1 MQLYLKLINKN
12 TKLTVVG
19 LGYTGLPIALAFAKK
34 VNVIGFDIMS
44 KKMKK
49 NKKGLEFTTDPLKL
63 REAMFYII
71 AVPTPIFN
79 NNMPNLDMVKQASKT
94 VGQSLQKGS
103 IVVYESTV
111 YPGVTEDICIP
122 ILEET
127 SGLKCGKD
135 FKVGYCPERVNVA
148 DKEHQFV
155 NITKVVAGIDKNT
168 TNEIA
173 KIYSL
178 VIEANIY
185 KASSIKVAEA
195 AKVIENCQR
204 DINIAFMNEI
214 AIIFNKLKIDTKEVL
229 AAAST
234 KWNFLNFKP
243 GLVGGHCIGVDPY
256 YLIYKANEV
265 GINSSLLL
273 TGRKVNEEMSQFIS
287 DICLEKLSRT
297 YKKITDTR
305 VAILGCT
312 FKENCDD
319 IRNSKV
325 FDIERQLK
333 SYGIKVFITD
343 PKANIEEVKI
353 NYTVDLTDINNLEN
367 IDALIVAVAHDEYK
381 QLKIGDMDKFYGSAL
396 KILIDVPGIYNMNK
410 YEQAGYIYWR
420 L

>member
-1 MQLYLKLINKN
+1 MQLYLKLINKKA
-12 TKLTVVG
+12 KLAVVG
-19 LGYTGLPIALAFAKK
+19 LGYIGLPIALAFAKK
-34 VNVIGFDIMS
+34 VNVIGFDIAS
-44 KKMKK
+44 NKMKK

-63 REAMFYII
+63 CEAMFYII
-71 AVPTPIFN
+71 AVPTPIFT
-79 NNMPNLDMVKQASKT
+79 NNMPNLDMVLQASKT
-94 VGQSLQKGS
+94 VGQSLHKGS

-122 ILEET
+122 ILEEA

-148 DKEHQFV
+148 DKKHQFV
-155 NITKVVAGIDKNT
+155 NITTVVAGIDKNT

-185 KASSIKVAEA
+185 EAPSIKVAEA

-204 DINIAFMNEI
+204 DINVAFMNEI

-229 AAAST
+229 ETAGT

-256 YLIYKANEV
+256 YLIYKASEA

-287 DICLEKLSRT
+287 DICLEKLRSIS
-297 YKKITDTR
+297 KKITDSR

-319 IRNSKV
+319 VRNSKV
-325 FDIERQLK
+325 FDVERQLK
-333 SYGIKVFITD
+333 AHGASVFISD
-343 PKANIEEVKI
+343 SKASFDEVKI
-353 NYTVDLTDINNLEN
+353 NYNVDLIDINDLKN
-367 IDALIVAVAHDEYK
+367 IDVLIVAVAHDEYK
-381 QLKIGDMDKFYGSAL
+381 KLKIEDMAKFYASSP
-396 KILIDVPGIYNMNK
+396 KILIDVPGIYNKDK

>member
-1 MQLYLKLINKN
+1 MQLYLKLINKKA
-12 TKLTVVG
+12 KLAVVG

-34 VNVIGFDIMS
+34 VNVIGFDILA

-49 NKKGLEFTTDPLKL
+49 NRKGLEFTTDPLKL

-71 AVPTPIFN
+71 AVPTPVFSDN
-79 NNMPNLDMVKQASKT
+79 TPNLDMVKQASKT

-122 ILEET
+122 ILEEA

-148 DKEHQFV
+148 DKKHQFE
-155 NITKVVAGIDKNT
+155 NITKVVAGIDRNT

-173 KIYSL
+173 KVYSL
-178 VIEANIY
+178 VILTDIY
-185 KASSIKVAEA
+185 KAPSIKVAEA

-204 DINIAFMNEI
+204 DINVAFMNEI

-229 AAAST
+229 ETAGT

-243 GLVGGHCIGVDPY
+243 GLVGGHCISIDPY
-256 YLIYKANEV
+256 YLIYKASKV
-265 GINSSLLL
+265 GINSSLLS
-273 TGRKVNEEMSQFIS
+273 TGRKINEDMSQFIT
-287 DICLEKLSRT
+287 DVCIQKLNEIS
-297 YKKITDTR
+297 KKITDTK
-305 VAILGCT
+305 VAILGCS

-319 IRNSKV
+319 VRNSKV
-325 FDIERQLK
+325 FDIQKKLK
-333 SYGIKVFITD
+333 AKGAKVFITD
-343 PKANIEEVKI
+343 PKASLEEVKK
-353 NYTVDLTDINNLEN
+353 NYNIVLTDINDLNE

-381 QLKIGDMDKFYGSAL
+381 KLKIEDMDKFYGSSQ
-396 KILIDVPGIYNMNK
+396 KILIDIPGIYNKDK
-410 YEQAGYIYWR
+410 YEKAGYKYWR